1 MKTMLRGTFLRVASA
16 AALSGAFAVAQIPEC
31 KDMKTTASGLQ
42 YGVLK
47 KGREGPSPTQSDMV
61 EVHYTGWLTN
71 GTQFDSS
78 RDGPPARF
86 PVNGVI
92 KGWTEGLQLM
102 TPGAR
107 FKFVIPPQLAYGEQD
122 QGKIPPNST
131 LVFDVELLS
140 IPPLPK
146 FEPGKPEAQKKLP
159 SGACYEVLRVGTGP
173 TVGEG
178 DQVALGY
185 AIFQDE
191 TLRECTEQNG
201 RVISGTKDALPFA
214 FLKELIG
221 EMRQGDVVRV
231 EVPAN
236 AAPSLKKATVWRI
249 ELTGVH
255 KLPKFRALDP
265 AKTKTTASGLKY
277 EVLKDGD
284 GAQPKATDTVSALY
298 TGWFPDGR
306 MFDSAHERG
315 MPSEFPLTRVIKG
328 WTEGLQLM
336 KVGGSFLFE
345 IPGDLAYGK
354 AGRPPRIPADQTLI
368 FLVELVEVKSSDGK

>member
-1 MKTMLRGTFLRVASA
+1 MKTILRGAFA
-16 AALSGAFAVAQIPEC
+16 AALIGSLAFAQIPEC
-31 KDMKTTASGLQ
+31 KDMKTTPSGLQ

-47 KGREGPSPTQSDMV
+47 VGREGPSPAATDMV

-71 GTQFDSS
+71 GKQFDSS
-78 RDGPPARF
+78 RERGKPERF
-86 PVNGVI
+86 PLNGVI
-92 KGWTEGLQLM
+92 KGWTEGVQLM

-107 FKFVIPPQLAYGEQD
+107 FKFVIPPALGYGEQD
-122 QGKIPPNST
+122 QGAIPPNST
-131 LVFDVELLS
+131 LVFDVELLTFT
-140 IPPLPK
+140 PLPK
-146 FEPGKPEAQKKLP
+146 FEPGKPGAQKKLP
-159 SGACYEVLRVGTGP
+159 SGACYEVLTVGKGP
-173 TVGEG
+173 MVGEG
-178 DQVALGY
+178 EAVALGY
-185 AIFQDE
+185 AIFQNE
-191 TLRECTEQNG
+191 KLCECTEQNG
-201 RVISGTKDALPFA
+201 SVIAGTKDTLPFE

-221 EMRQGDVVRV
+221 EMRQGDVYRV

-236 AAPSLKKATVWRI
+236 VAPSLKNPTVWRI

-265 AKTKTTASGLKY
+265 AKTRTTASGLKY

-298 TGWFPDGR
+298 TGWLPDGT
-306 MFDSAHERG
+306 MFDSAHARG

-345 IPGDLAYGK
+345 IPSELAYGK
-354 AGRPPRIPADQTLI
+354 EGRPPQIPPDQTLI
-368 FLVELVEVKSSDGK
+368 FLVDLASVKSGDKPDGR